1 MYGIRFFDENEVG
14 YLDLDSFSMRTVFS
28 LRKLGL
34 SSAGESIVLTGFDP
48 TKGVVIVT
56 AHSNGDNYLPV
67 YQITGGYPDAK
78 IKFPSIDQDFHS
90 ALGMSKQTY
99 LIMAVHY
106 K

>member
-28 LRKLGL
+28 LRKVGL
-34 SSAGESIVLTGFDP
+34 SSAGETIALTGFDP
-48 TKGVVIVT
+48 LKGVVVVM
-56 AHSNGDNYLPV
+56 ANSNGDNYLPV
-67 YQITGGYPDAK
+67 YQIVGSYPNAT
-78 IKFPSIDQDFHS
+78 IRFPSIDPGFHS
-90 ALGMSKQTY
+90 QLGMSTQTY